1 MQNAKCGR
9 VWILVG
15 VLALLAGILP
25 GGAAAEEVVVYSGRA
40 EKLIQPVLDA
50 YTAKTG
56 VKVRLLTGGAAEMLN
71 RIAAEG
77 ARTPA
82 DLLITNDTG
91 VLETARQR
99 GLLRGASSKA
109 IERSVPAA
117 YRAPDSSWIALS
129 LRARVLVYN
138 PRKIQPGEIRSVEEL
153 AHPRM
158 KGRIGIVTSAN
169 ESFVAGFSV
178 YQKLR
183 GEAWAERWLKGVK
196 ENAGQ
201 RVFAKHSQ
209 IVEAVARGEIA
220 VGLVN
225 HYYVYRHLAVRP
237 KDPVTVLYP
246 DQEPGGMGVAM
257 NAAGAGLVRHGKSP
271 AALRLL
277 EFLASP
283 EGQRIFA
290 EQNMEY
296 PVLPEVPSH
305 PSVLK
310 REAFRAADVRL
321 ADLEA
326 LRPRAIALIEKA
338 GLR

>member
-1 MQNAKCGR
+1 MKKIP
-9 VWILVG
+9 VEM
-15 VLALLAGILP
+15 LALGLVVGALGLAEAA
-25 GGAAAEEVVVYSGRA
+25 GGEDVVVYSGRA

-56 VKVRLLTGGAAEMLN
+56 VKVRLLTGGATEMLN

-91 VLETARQR
+91 VLEAARQR
-99 GLLRGASSKA
+99 GLLRGASSGV
-109 IERSVPAA
+109 IERSLPAA

-138 PRKIQPGEIRSVEEL
+138 PLKAQPGEIRSVEDL

-209 IVEAVARGEIA
+209 IVEAVARGEID

-225 HYYVYRHLAVRP
+225 HYYVYRHLAEKP
-237 KDPVTVLYP
+237 KDPVAILYP
-246 DQEPGGMGVAM
+246 DQEKGEMGVAM
-257 NAAGAGLVRHGKSP
+257 NAAGAGLVRHGKSRS
-271 AALRLL
+271 ALSLM

-296 PVLPEVPSH
+296 PVLTKVPTH
-305 PSVLK
+305 TSVLK

-321 ADLEA
+321 VDLEA
-326 LRPRAIALIEKA
+326 LRSRAIALIEKA

>member
-1 MQNAKCGR
+1 MNLQRRFIKNGIVCAGL
-9 VWILVG
+9 IALVG
-15 VLALLAGILP
+15 LAG
-25 GGAAAEEVVVYSGRA
+25 AAQAAEEVVVYSGRA

-77 ARTPA
+77 ARTSA

-91 VLETARQR
+91 VLEAARQR
-99 GLLRGASSKA
+99 GLLRGASSGV
-109 IERSVPAA
+109 IDRSIPAA
-117 YRAPDSSWIALS
+117 YRATDSSWTALS
-129 LRARVLVYN
+129 LRARVLVFN
-138 PRKIQPGEIRSVEEL
+138 PLKIQPGEIRSVEDL

-158 KGRIGIVTSAN
+158 KGRIGVVSSAN

-178 YQKLR
+178 YYKLL

-209 IVEAVARGEIA
+209 IVEAVARGEID

-225 HYYVYRHLAVRP
+225 HYYVYRHLAEKP
-237 KDPVTVLYP
+237 KDLVAVLYP
-246 DQEPGGMGVAM
+246 DQPASGGKGGMGVAM
-257 NAAGAGLVRHGKSP
+257 NAAGVGLVRHGKSP
-271 AALRLL
+271 AALRLM

-283 EGQRIFA
+283 EG
-290 EQNMEY
+290 
-296 PVLPEVPSH
+296 
-305 PSVLK
+305 
-310 REAFRAADVRL
+310 
-321 ADLEA
+321 
-326 LRPRAIALIEKA
+326 
-338 GLR
+338 